1 METTE
6 KRAANF
12 IEEFIDE
19 DLADGRFDHV
29 RTRFPP
35 EPNGY
40 LHIGHAKALCIDFGI
55 AQKYGGKC
63 NLRFDDTNPTKE
75 EAAFVEGIQA
85 DIEWLGYKWDELHF
99 ASDFFGKLY
108 EIACDMI
115 RRGVAYVDD
124 QTPEEM
130 RVNRGTL
137 TRPGVNSPYRD
148 RSVEENLDLFERMK
162 NGEFEEGSRVLR
174 AKIDMAAPNVLLRD
188 PTMYRINRHAHHR
201 TGTQWCIYPMY
212 DFQHPVQDA
221 IEGVTH
227 SLCSLEYEIH
237 RPLYDWFVREAK
249 VTDQPPRQ
257 IEFAR
262 LNIERTVMSKRYLRR
277 LVEEKV
283 VSGWDDPRMPTLVAM
298 RRRGYP
304 AAAIHDFMSRVGVA
318 KSDSEVEGNLLDH
331 CVREALS
338 DAAPRAMAVVDP
350 LKVTLVNWPEDQ
362 LDALEVENHPDHPEM
377 GTRTVTFGRELYI
390 EKEDF
395 MEEPIKKFFRL
406 APGREVRLK
415 GAYIIKCEDF
425 VKNENGEVVEL
436 KCSVDMDSRSGSE
449 GANRKV
455 KGTLHWV
462 SAAEGV
468 PCEYRLYEPILSEE
482 VEEEAQSA
490 ETELDED
497 GKVAE
502 AAPAADFMSRLN
514 PNSLTVKQG
523 FCEPFIAHSEVG
535 SSFQF
540 LRMGYFCKDR
550 DSTEAMPVFNRTVA
564 LKDGFKVEAK
574 R

>member
-12 IEEFIDE
+12 IEEFINE

-124 QTPEEM
+124 QTPEDM

-338 DAAPRAMAVVDP
+338 DTAPRAMAVVDP

-425 VKNENGEVVEL
+425 VKDENGEVVEL

-482 VEEEAQSA
+482 VEEEAQPA
-490 ETELDED
+490 EAELDED

-550 DSTEAMPVFNRTVA
+550 DSTEARPVFNRTVA
-564 LKDGFKVEAK
+564 LKDGFKVETK

>member
-425 VKNENGEVVEL
+425 VKDENGEVVEL
-436 KCSVDMDSRSGSE
+436 KCSVDMDSRSGSQ

-490 ETELDED
+490 EAELDED

>member
-12 IEEFIDE
+12 IEEFINE

-415 GAYIIKCEDF
+415 GAYIIKCDEV
-425 VKNENGEVVEL
+425 VKDETGRVVEL
-436 KCSVDMDSRSGSE
+436 ICSVDLTSKSGEE
-449 GANRKV
+449 GAARKV

-462 SAAEGV
+462 SQVDARPIEV
-468 PCEYRLYEPILSEE
+468 RLYEPILNDEDEIDEE
-482 VEEEAQSA
+482 TPAVDGVEE
-490 ETELDED
+490 T
-497 GKVAE
+497 E
-502 AAPAADFMSRLN
+502 AAPAKDFISRLN
-514 PNSLTVKQG
+514 PNSLTVVKG
-523 FCEPFIAHSEVG
+523 ALAEPVIAEANVG
-535 SSFQF
+535 DRFQF
-540 LRMGYFCKDR
+540 LRMGYFCKDK
-550 DSTEAMPVFNRTVA
+550 DSTAELPVYNRTVP
-564 LKDGFKVEAK
+564 LKDSWAK
-574 R
+574 AQKN

>member
-338 DAAPRAMAVVDP
+338 DTAPRAMAVVDP

-406 APGREVRLK
+406 APGKEVRLK

-425 VKNENGEVVEL
+425 VKDENGEVVEL

-490 ETELDED
+490 EAELDED

-550 DSTEAMPVFNRTVA
+550 DSTEARPVFNRTVA

>member
-425 VKNENGEVVEL
+425 VKDENGEVVEL

-490 ETELDED
+490 EAELDED

-514 PNSLTVKQG
+514 HNSLTVKQG

-550 DSTEAMPVFNRTVA
+550 DSTEARPVFNRTVA